1 VNPFFVLP
9 TPPTTQPTM
18 MAVLF
23 EPPLSLV
30 EVGEALGLGL
40 VDDADEEVELEEEDE
55 DEDEEITEELELDG
69 KAEELDDEEEGA
81 AEDEELLWLLEGA
94 KVDIEELDA

>member
-1 VNPFFVLP
+1 MCELVFVLP

-23 EPPLSLV
+23 EPPLSAV

-55 DEDEEITEELELDG
+55 EEITEELELDG

-94 KVDIEELDA
+94 KVDKEVLGA